1 MIKKTAVRGSDL
13 VSVTFRSTAPEKAAT
28 VSLVGQFND
37 WDPASHPMKLRKDG
51 TWSVTVRLP
60 SESRYEYRY
69 LLDEQE
75 WLTDEQSD
83 GQAVNEFG
91 GTNAVIRT

>member
-1 MIKKTAVRGSDL
+1 MT
-13 VSVTFRSTAPEKAAT
+13 
-28 VSLVGQFND
+28 Q
-37 WDPASHPMKLRKDG
+37 RKDG

-69 LLDEQE
+69 LMDDEE
-75 WLTDEQSD
+75 WLTDEGSD
-83 GQAVNEFG
+83 GLAMNEFG